1 MIEKA
6 LVFVFLIFLGFLLQR
21 KIGDGRELQGLKLII
36 LSVALPATIF
46 VALLSIQFDAQ
57 YLFLPLGAILFNLV
71 MLGLMRFAA
80 PVFSL
85 NPDTQKFRTVMMLF
99 PSLAPGLSCF
109 PFLSEYLGEDGL
121 ALGALAD
128 VGNKVFVLIILYLLA
143 LQWYHKLSSESGSK
157 SGKLRSL
164 FYSMI
169 NEPIN
174 MVIIVALVM
183 VGFGWNLENLP
194 AFLGEGISR
203 AALIMT
209 PLVLLFIG
217 LSVRVNWRDLK
228 QLFFIL
234 TMRSGMAFL
243 LSAILLMIMP
253 ELSMAMTM
261 LIIVFPQSSA
271 SFWPFAHMTSINQMG
286 EKEVFDT
293 RLAIAFLACS
303 LPFSTLSIISVFS
316 LSAYFTN
323 PVYLLGIAGAMILLS
338 MVPFL
343 RERLALRSSG
353 SVSQPEASEPVTANG

>member
-1 MIEKA
+1 MIERA
-6 LVFVFLIFLGFLLQR
+6 LVFVFLIFLGYLLQR
-21 KIGDGRELQGLKLII
+21 KIGDGRELQGLKLVI
-36 LSVALPATIF
+36 LSIALPATIF
-46 VALLSIQFDAQ
+46 VALLSIRFDIQ
-57 YLFLPLGAILFNLV
+57 YLFLPIGAIIFNLV
-71 MLGLMRFAA
+71 MLGLMRLSA
-80 PVFSL
+80 PLFQLDQGSG
-85 NPDTQKFRTVMMLF
+85 NYRTVMMLF

-143 LQWYHKLSSESGSK
+143 LHWYHSMSSDSNTK

-164 FYSMI
+164 FLSMI

-183 VGFGWNLENLP
+183 VAFGWNLETLP
-194 AFLGEGISR
+194 GFLGEGISR

-217 LSVRVNWRDLK
+217 LSVRVKWRELK

-234 TMRSGMAFL
+234 TWRSGMAFL
-243 LSAILLMIMP
+243 LSAILLLMLP
-253 ELSMAMTM
+253 ELSMPMM
-261 LIIVFPQSSA
+261 LLIIVFPQSSA

-286 EKEVFDT
+286 NKEVFNT
-293 RLAIAFLACS
+293 KLAIAFLACS

-323 PVYLLGIAGAMILLS
+323 PFYLFGIAAGMIFMSLI
-338 MVPFL
+338 PFL
-343 RERLALRSSG
+343 RERLAVRSSNALAQ
-353 SVSQPEASEPVTANG
+353 SDAHEAVTANG